1 MSKIININ
9 KEINPDTTKHRDK
22 YTSNIEYSFADRLNY
37 VMLVKN
43 ITNVQL
49 ADETYCATST
59 IAGYR
64 TGARVPNAIMIKEIC
79 RSLDVSADY
88 LLGLS
93 VFSVTLLKH
102 SLTLHFQDNLQ
113 PT

>member
-1 MSKIININ
+1 MSKVININ
-9 KEINPDTTKHRDK
+9 KKINPDISKHKDK
-22 YTSNIEYSFADRLNY
+22 YSSNIEYSFADRLNY
-37 VMLVKN
+37 VMLVRN

-49 ADETYCATST
+49 ADMMYCATST

-64 TGARVPNAIMIKEIC
+64 TGARIPNAIMIKEIC

-93 VFSVTLLKH
+93 DSILL
-102 SLTLHFQDNLQ
+102 QE
-113 PT
+113 